1 MLRIIGATDRGLERR
16 INEDRFAGE
25 ALSPGFAY
33 GVVCDGLGGENAG
46 GVASAVA
53 CEEIRRMLEG
63 AYRPSI
69 DQRSVY
75 MLLEGAIANA
85 NAMVFDKAAQ
95 DPQSMGGM
103 GTTVCLAIVSGETA
117 YIASVGDSRAYLL
130 RGQQL
135 RQLTVDH
142 TQAQLLFD
150 RGELTR
156 EELDH
161 HPARN
166 SLTRAVGVAAAV
178 AADYTQCRLEPGDA
192 LLLCSDGLYSMVD
205 PTTLRECARQSVSQE
220 DSKCLIDAANS
231 RGGRDNITAVI
242 IWYEENRNG

>member
-1 MLRIIGATDRGLERR
+1 MTTDLSVCQDIFNRDPVRYLDMTEAVRRGVGTVLHASPSAALVGIPAADDSRDFGSYLMSCADMDAARLLCGLFPDGGDSLIAAHEDFYLPLLQ
-16 INEDRFAGE
+16 DRF
-25 ALSPGFAY
+25 
-33 GVVCDGLGGENAG
+33 GLGFF
-46 GVASAVA
+46 
-53 CEEIRRMLEG
+53 LEG
-63 AYRPSI
+63 ASF
-69 DQRSVY
+69 Q
-75 MLLEGAIANA
+75 A
-85 NAMVFDKAAQ
+85 
-95 DPQSMGGM
+95 
-103 GTTVCLAIVSGETA
+103 
-117 YIASVGDSRAYLL
+117 AYLGVGPCPIPESPL
-130 RGQQL
+130 AL

-150 RGELTR
+150 RGELSR